1 MLQHSAHVELRLMTF
16 DTDMV
21 EDWLKYIREM
31 VLGPIDDGLE
41 VDARATGTGCLK
53 YYEQISAAL
62 PFVK

>member
-1 MLQHSAHVELRLMTF
+1 MTF

-31 VLGPIDDGLE
+31 VLGPIVDGLE
-41 VDARATGTGCLK
+41 VLARATGTGCLK